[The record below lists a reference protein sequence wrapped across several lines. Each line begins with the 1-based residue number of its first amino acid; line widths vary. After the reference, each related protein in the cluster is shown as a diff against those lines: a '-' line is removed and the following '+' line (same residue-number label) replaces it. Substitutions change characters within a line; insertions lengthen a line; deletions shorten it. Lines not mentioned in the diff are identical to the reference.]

1 MKRFATP
8 GVQREKCH
16 LCGGEIEISEL
27 YQYSHDFK
35 ITKSGRISKRYI
47 KRDCGS
53 MEATVA
59 GCECGAN
66 WGIGD
71 FDITPEGYFVDYKY
85 EEAEK

>member
-1 MKRFATP
+1 
-8 GVQREKCH
+8 
-16 LCGGEIEISEL
+16 
-27 YQYSHDFK
+27 
-35 ITKSGRISKRYI
+35 
-47 KRDCGS
+47 